1 MATPRVAVLAYD
13 QLCTFE
19 YGIAVELFVLPRP
32 DLGVPWYRTTIVNA
46 YAPRPARGQGG
57 VMVVGAGLAAPEQ
70 QAQPLVL
77 RKGRRQRAGRCQRR

>member
-1 MATPRVAVLAYD
+1 MAAPRVAVLAYD

-46 YAPRPARGQGG
+46 DAPRPARGLGG
-57 VMVVGAGLAAPEQ
+57 VVVRGAGLAAIDR
-70 QAQPLVL
+70 ADLIVL
-77 RKGRRQRAGRCQRR
+77 PG

>member
-1 MATPRVAVLAYD
+1 MAAPRVAVLAYD

-46 YAPRPARGQGG
+46 DVDTRHPDA
-57 VMVVGAGLAAPEQ
+57 
-70 QAQPLVL
+70 
-77 RKGRRQRAGRCQRR
+77 